1 MSSTSLSDRWLI
13 GAEVGILL
21 QLVMLPVVYQ
31 AGTQEGPIAQQLLA
45 IGGVALAVPVIWT
58 ATVFAVWQDMTVL
71 EGAGFEELSQVL
83 WLALT
88 VLLPVL
94 GAGAYVSKYGRTPVS
109 RGLLGKV
116 LGESGGDYDIGPDSA
131 SVSDDSS
138 TTDSDSGSTVPDG
151 PPPEAAVDLGTGI
164 QNELP
169 EYEADQQ
176 LDQSNGTEVTLVS
189 LTDPEIPAVKKSTV
203 QGATVGRAAT
213 EAMLDEAETWAS
225 VDDHPNVVS
234 VYGWGGTPYPWIMVE
249 YVDGGDPHT
258 INLDD
263 LEYSEAIS
271 LLTDICDALLHG
283 HERGIYHLDVKP
295 DNVLVD
301 EADGNAKLSDW
312 GSAVRFQEGLEA
324 EEFTPAYTA
333 PELLP
338 STEGEEPSPRSDIF
352 EVGIIAYELLTG
364 VHPFKEDQPEET
376 ITAIKSETPKP
387 PSDLNSDLPRGIND
401 PILTAL
407 AKDPEDRYKTVTQF
421 KTDIESAAD
430 EF

>member
-31 AGTQEGPIAQQLLA
+31 AGTQQGPIVEQLLA

-58 ATVFAVWQDMTVL
+58 ATVFAVWQDMNML
-71 EGAGFEELSQVL
+71 EKSGFEELSQVL

-94 GAGAYVSKYGRTPVS
+94 GAGAYVSQYGRRPVS
-109 RGLLGKV
+109 RGLLGRV
-116 LGESGGDYDIGPDSA
+116 LGNSGGEYEIGTDSEYGT
-131 SVSDDSS
+131 DDSS
-138 TTDSDSGSTVPDG
+138 TTDGDSEPTAPDG
-151 PPPEAAVDLGTGI
+151 SPPAAPVDFGTGV

-169 EYEADQQ
+169 EYETIEQFG
-176 LDQSNGTEVTLVS
+176 QSNGTEVTLVS
-189 LTDPEIPAVKKSTV
+189 LADPEIPAVKKSTL
-203 QGATVGRAAT
+203 QGGTVNRVAT

-234 VYGWGGTPYPWIMVE
+234 VYGWGGTPYPWILIE
-249 YVDGGDPHT
+249 YVDGGDIHT
-258 INLDD
+258 INPDD
-263 LEYSEAIS
+263 TSYSEAIS
-271 LLTDICDALLHG
+271 LLTGICDGLLHG

-295 DNVLVD
+295 DNVLID
-301 EADGNAKLSDW
+301 DTDGTAKLSDW
-312 GSAVRFQEGLEA
+312 GSAVRFQEGLDA

-338 STEGEEPSPRSDIF
+338 STEGADPSPRSDIF

-364 VHPFKEDQPEET
+364 IHPFREDQPEET
-376 ITAIKSETPKP
+376 ITAIRSETPKP
-387 PSDLNSDLPRGIND
+387 PSDLNSDLPRGIDD

-407 AKDPEDRYKTVTQF
+407 AKDPDDRYKTVTHF
-421 KTDIESAAD
+421 KTELDTAAD
-430 EF
+430 